1 MTHETTRMGTRNN
14 TKILHKELS
23 YLLQGIFFEIRK
35 EYGPGHKESVYKNL
49 IAEKLQKRK
58 IPYKKEKSIR
68 IYSSETDQV
77 VGSYRPDFI
86 VSEVIIVEVKSS
98 KFSIKQNEKQLYHY
112 LRNSKYELGY
122 LVNFSTPS
130 LYIKRIIYTNDR
142 KPFLK

>member
-1 MTHETTRMGTRNN
+1 M
-14 TKILHKELS
+14 
-23 YLLQGIFFEIRK
+23 QGIFFEIRK
-35 EYGPGHKESVYKNL
+35 EYGPGHKETVYKNL
-49 IAEKLQKRK
+49 IAEKLKKRK
-58 IPYKKEKSIR
+58 IPYEKEESIK
-68 IYSSETDQV
+68 IYSSETGKI
-77 VGSYRPDFI
+77 VGIYRPDFV

-98 KFSIKQNEKQLYHY
+98 KFSIKQDEKQLYHY